1 MLIYP
6 SNIKMVVLTIVT
18 QKNGET
24 VYFDEPIPQAHFM
37 KLISCSLYNSWHT
50 LKREGSAVLG
60 DEKKDPSVSVA
71 KIPPGHYNLERV
83 SKVIDGLFEKY
94 QYRQLETEINTPGA
108 ILEIKN
114 FGAKKI
120 TLDRDLA
127 NLLGINRVL
136 DLTTHVK
143 NLRYPTTYFIHC
155 NLIDKNQNFLNNKK
169 TDVLAKLDLKG
180 KPYEKVS
187 YESSTHEPFRE
198 CSTRSHVKSI
208 TLSVRDQD
216 GELFDF
222 KGFNLE
228 FVLEIN

>member
-1 MLIYP
+1 
-6 SNIKMVVLTIVT
+6 MVVLTIVT

-24 VYFDEPIPQAHFM
+24 VYFDEPIPQVHFM

-60 DEKKDPSVSVA
+60 DEKKDPSVSVS
-71 KIPPGHYNLERV
+71 KIPPGHYNLQAV
-83 SKVIDGLFEKY
+83 AKVIDGLFEKY
-94 QYRQLETEINTPGA
+94 QYRQIETVINTPLA
-108 ILEIKN
+108 VLEIKN
-114 FGAKKI
+114 LGAKKI

-143 NLRYPTTYFIHC
+143 NLRYPTSYFIHC
-155 NLIDKNQNFLNNKK
+155 NLIDAQQNFFNNKRS
-169 TDVLAKLDLKG
+169 DLLAKLDVRG

-187 YESSTHEPFRE
+187 YEASPQQPLRD
-198 CSTRSHVKSI
+198 CSTDSHVRSV
-208 TLSVRDQD
+208 TVSVRDENGD
-216 GELFDF
+216 LFDF
-222 KGFNLE
+222 NGLPLE

>member
-1 MLIYP
+1 
-6 SNIKMVVLTIVT
+6 MVVLTIVT

-60 DEKKDPSVSVA
+60 DEKKDPSVSVT
-71 KIPPGHYNLERV
+71 KIPPGHYNLEDV
-83 SKVIDGLFEKY
+83 KKVIDGLFQKY
-94 QYRQLETEINTPGA
+94 QYRQIEAEINTPVA

-136 DLTTHVK
+136 DLEKHVK
-143 NLRYPTTYFIHC
+143 NLTYPTTYFIHC
-155 NLIDKNQNFLNNKK
+155 NLIDKNQNVLNNKRS
-169 TDVLAKLDLKG
+169 DVLAKLDLKG

-187 YESSTHEPFRE
+187 YEASTHEPFRE
-198 CSTRSHVKSI
+198 CSTDLHVKSI
-208 TLSVRDQD
+208 TISVRNHD

-222 KGFNLE
+222 NGFPLE
-228 FVLEIN
+228 LVLEIK

>member
-1 MLIYP
+1 
-6 SNIKMVVLTIVT
+6 MVVLTIVT

-24 VYFDEPIPQAHFM
+24 VYFDEPIPQVHFM

-50 LKREGSAVLG
+50 LKIEGSAVLG
-60 DEKKDPSVSVA
+60 DEKKDPSVSA
-71 KIPPGHYNLERV
+71 SKIPPGHYNLKAV
-83 SKVIDGLFEKY
+83 AKVIDGLFEKY
-94 QYRQLETEINTPGA
+94 QYRQIETVINTPLA
-108 ILEIKN
+108 VLEIKN

-120 TLDRDLA
+120 TLDHDLA

-155 NLIDKNQNFLNNKK
+155 NLIDKNENFLNNKK
-169 TDVLAKLDLKG
+169 TDLLAKIDLKG

-187 YESSTHEPFRE
+187 YVVYTHEPFRE
-198 CSTRSHVKSI
+198 CSTDSYVKSI
-208 TLSVRDQD
+208 TVSVRNHD

-222 KGFNLE
+222 NGLPFE

>member
-1 MLIYP
+1 M
-6 SNIKMVVLTIVT
+6 
-18 QKNGET
+18 
-24 VYFDEPIPQAHFM
+24 A
-37 KLISCSLYNSWHT
+37 
-50 LKREGSAVLG
+50 
-60 DEKKDPSVSVA
+60 
-71 KIPPGHYNLERV
+71 
-83 SKVIDGLFEKY
+83 KVIDGLIEKY
-94 QYRQLETEINTPGA
+94 QYRQLETEINTPVA

-127 NLLGINRVL
+127 NLLGIFTCVVRPSTRVL
-136 DLTTHVK
+136 GLTTHVK

-169 TDVLAKLDLKG
+169 SDDLAELDLKG
-180 KPYEKVS
+180 RPYEKVS

-198 CSTRSHVKSI
+198 CLTDSHVQSI
-208 TLSVRDQD
+208 TVSVRDQD